1 MIESYYLED
10 FSSEKL
16 AEDTDEP
23 YYLKLKNSIL

>member
-1 MIESYYLED
+1 MIAPYYLED

-23 YYLKLKNSIL
+23 YYLKLKK